1 MIPTTS
7 TIRPMMGVYTPLWEF
22 LGYIEDRGT
31 KASERMAR
39 MAFAV
44 PKVRLVPSLVDMGE
58 EP

>member
-1 MIPTTS
+1 MTTTTS

-39 MAFAV
+39 VAFAV
-44 PKVRLVPSLVDMGE
+44 PKVRLVPGLVDRGE
-58 EP
+58 D